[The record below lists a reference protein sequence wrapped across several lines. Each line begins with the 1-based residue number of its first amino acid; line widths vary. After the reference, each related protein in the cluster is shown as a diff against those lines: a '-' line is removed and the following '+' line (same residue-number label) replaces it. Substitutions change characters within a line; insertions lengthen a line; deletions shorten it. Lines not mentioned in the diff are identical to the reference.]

1 MQFEAE
7 HRFEGSRDLVW
18 EALHDPAVLSRALPG
33 NARVERLGEGKY
45 AGEMTAG
52 VGPVTAAR
60 FDVKVSL
67 TDEAPPA
74 AFTMN
79 VDGRGSAGFVQG
91 TVAIDLAEAGSNE
104 TLMRYRA
111 DLQIGGRIA
120 GVGQRLLD
128 TVGKGMARQSLSVV
142 NDHLRELRAGGVA
155 AGGDAAVGLAG
166 TGAAPKV
173 RRWPSRTVVASAVV
187 LLLIIL
193 AMLLL

>member
-33 NARVERLGEGKY
+33 NARVERSETGEY
-45 AGEMTAG
+45 VGEMTAG

-60 FDVKVSL
+60 FDVKVAL
-67 TDEAPPA
+67 ADEVPPA

-79 VDGRGSAGFVQG
+79 VDGRGAAGFVQG
-91 TVAIDLAEAGSNE
+91 SVRVELDEEGPSATV
-104 TLMRYRA
+104 MRYRA
-111 DLQIGGRIA
+111 DLQVGGRIA

-128 TVGKGMARQSLSVV
+128 TVGKGMARQSLSAV
-142 NDHLRELRAGGVA
+142 NEHIRELQAASVATGEPVVAMAGAGVTPPA
-155 AGGDAAVGLAG
+155 
-166 TGAAPKV
+166 
-173 RRWPSRTVVASAVV
+173 RRWPSRPVVASAVV